1 MLDLVNIFSQ
11 AQEDEDKVVIIDTAL
26 ITYFE
31 NIEDFSISDTL
42 TDSILKFLID
52 ISSSCPDLSNAITYG
67 EFKILEKLLF
77 IAFPSEACDE
87 IDREIIQDPVYDFVN
102 DANFSKKVTNRLVRS
117 MFFQKFCSVL
127 VRYQEKPP
135 LALSVMLI
143 FFLEKIFTVIWS
155 IEEEGGIFSFLKNFQ
170 MLCFDNIE
178 HHYEKEI
185 LLAFENCFDLVT
197 RSSLLAVAMIDQV
210 YSLII
215 LNGIDYDD
223 FINNI
228 SDHAECFNRLLHRWN
243 FIGFENVT
251 FIEQIY
257 GLAFIKWFL
266 ICLSSNPY
274 LDNVILSD
282 ALIDSIGSHHGNK
295 LFYTCCMF
303 FLKSLQCPYNE
314 LQMICGPDGNLR
326 RKYPWIKNFPWES
339 NDKLITLLKLD
350 KDDCDERIV
359 NAWYE
364 LYHTTAPSETLMLTI
379 VSEISKFDL
388 WKQLR
393 KIAFLRNCRSADPPQ
408 IDFSR
413 LLVTIKDDNPEFAI
427 ERRFTE
433 VVYKRYNLINSTLP
447 DVKFGLD
454 EVCLI
459 AIVTSFPDNC
469 SNIFGR
475 YITDGM
481 SVTNSYVIASNSHE
495 LNTIYR
501 VIGDVNYN
509 FFKCPCGFTY
519 VIDNCKQPME
529 NRPCPQCGKVIGGA
543 NHAFLGDHE
552 RVNPNANEPLGYYFQ
567 PDFLEKV
574 EHSERLLT
582 PNEYRI
588 LALLVNSC
596 ILHGLYMRPNA
607 FQTVFGHDFSIQTSI
622 NHCWRHMKIHWN
634 VLKQRLTN
642 NGNVER
648 LCSLILELSER
659 VKSVDLGP
667 LPTTPD
673 GRQHVENILS
683 NICRP
688 IIDNYDEESFQAIHK
703 FVANIDINMHEKE
716 MKELDQ
722 PSTFVARYL
731 RVTVTPSYERFHMA
745 FGDIDSS
752 RYPIINSFFQFEEQL
767 SR

>member
-1 MLDLVNIFSQ
+1 
-11 AQEDEDKVVIIDTAL
+11 
-26 ITYFE
+26 
-31 NIEDFSISDTL
+31 
-42 TDSILKFLID
+42 
-52 ISSSCPDLSNAITYG
+52 
-67 EFKILEKLLF
+67 
-77 IAFPSEACDE
+77 
-87 IDREIIQDPVYDFVN
+87 
-102 DANFSKKVTNRLVRS
+102 
-117 MFFQKFCSVL
+117 
-127 VRYQEKPP
+127 
-135 LALSVMLI
+135 
-143 FFLEKIFTVIWS
+143 
-155 IEEEGGIFSFLKNFQ
+155 
-170 MLCFDNIE
+170 
-178 HHYEKEI
+178 
-185 LLAFENCFDLVT
+185 
-197 RSSLLAVAMIDQV
+197 
-210 YSLII
+210 
-215 LNGIDYDD
+215 
-223 FINNI
+223 
-228 SDHAECFNRLLHRWN
+228 
-243 FIGFENVT
+243 
-251 FIEQIY
+251 
-257 GLAFIKWFL
+257 
-266 ICLSSNPY
+266 
-274 LDNVILSD
+274 
-282 ALIDSIGSHHGNK
+282 
-295 LFYTCCMF
+295 
-303 FLKSLQCPYNE
+303 
-314 LQMICGPDGNLR
+314 MICGPDGNLR
-326 RKYPWIKNFPWES
+326 RKYPWIQNFPWEK

-364 LYHTTAPSETLMLTI
+364 LYHMTAPSETLMLSI
-379 VSEISKFDL
+379 ISEISKFDL

-413 LLVTIKDDNPEFAI
+413 LLLIIKDDNPEFAM

-469 SNIFGR
+469 RSIFGR
-475 YITDGM
+475 YMTDGM

-519 VIDNCKQPME
+519 VIDGCKQPME

-543 NHAFLGDHE
+543 NHAFLGGHE
-552 RVNPNANEPLGYYFQ
+552 RVNPNANEPLGFYFQ

-588 LALLVNSC
+588 LALLVNCC

-607 FQTVFGHDFSIQTSI
+607 YQTVFGHDFSIQASI

-688 IIDNYDEESFQAIHK
+688 MLDNYDDESIQAIHK